1 MEWEYEIAEASYD
14 YTTKDLLD
22 GHGREGWELVAV
34 ALVDRTLMHYFK
46 RPKTGTGAQAQ
57 RSE

>member
-1 MEWEYEIAEASYD
+1 MEWEYEIAEADYD
-14 YTTKDLLD
+14 CTTKDLLD
-22 GHGREGWELVAV
+22 WYGREGWELVSV
-34 ALVDRTLMHYFK
+34 ARVERTLMHYFK